1 MSQLSLKDLA
11 SQATARL
18 TPLLQQALAALPGF
32 NRRLLVISLG
42 DFAVQALVLTK
53 GAAGPEVVRFAEV
66 TFDTSVRN
74 VRTRLARI
82 MEALDDE
89 TAGQVL
95 IVSPEVRFVAAEV
108 PDPPKRR
115 FSRSPALAEGARWE
129 IAPFLDFPSERALIG
144 LSLLPTGGAAHPD
157 ERPEAPAEEGPPR
170 RPAWIFALDRQFYDT
185 LKRACRE
192 HKKRLLGV
200 LPEEAFGWALTGPDK
215 EGAALLIDWH
225 LYEVL
230 GALTRD
236 GKPVRV
242 LREPIRGGE
251 PDHRVLAR
259 VIDELLHDTSE
270 VSEVIIGGGPQSE
283 QADLGQLFD
292 GHGGP
297 LVRKWSSE
305 QDLLFAAA
313 AGPLPARYLGL
324 LGAAA
329 AWTAAGPKAGGALID
344 VSKPLPV
351 LVREHV
357 HALPLALL
365 GLLALGLGGQY
376 LHLKQKTYRL
386 ENQTIQLSEQK
397 KSLGEAA
404 AAESRLKSR
413 YRDLKERKSELA
425 RKNELLAAG
434 LQERHRQLLGL
445 LQDLTTRI
453 PGDIRL
459 SRLSQFSDRIFFIEG
474 TTLHYPA
481 ITECVVNL
489 KESPQVEKCQLE
501 KSTRQGEERQASYT
515 FTIRLRLEERHG

>member
-11 SQATARL
+11 SQATGRL
-18 TPLLQQALAALPGF
+18 TPLLQQALAALPGL

-42 DFAVQALVLTK
+42 DFAVQALVLAK
-53 GAAGPEVVRFAEV
+53 GTAGPEVVRFAEV

-82 MEALDDE
+82 MESLGPEPAR
-89 TAGQVL
+89 QVL

-108 PDPPKRR
+108 PAPPRRR
-115 FSRSPALAEGARWE
+115 FGRGSLPLTEGARWE
-129 IAPFLDFPSERALIG
+129 IAPFLDFPSERALLG
-144 LSLLPTGGAAHPD
+144 VSLLPRNGAGPLNEPAD
-157 ERPEAPAEEGPPR
+157 EPAPEGPPR
-170 RPAWIFALDRQFYDT
+170 RPAWVFALDRQYYDS
-185 LKRACRE
+185 LKRACHE
-192 HKKRLLGV
+192 HKKRLIGV
-200 LPEEAFGWALTGPDK
+200 LPEEIFAWALAGPDR
-215 EGAALLIDWH
+215 EGSALLIDWR
-225 LYEVL
+225 LYEIL
-230 GALTRD
+230 GTLTRD

-251 PDHRVLAR
+251 PDNEVLTRVVA
-259 VIDELLHDTSE
+259 ELLHEAGE
-270 VSEVIIGGGPQSE
+270 VSEVLIGGPQAE
-283 QADLGQLFD
+283 KADLSQLFS

-313 AGPLPARYLGL
+313 SGPLPARYLSL

-344 VSKPLPV
+344 ASKPLPM
-351 LVREHV
+351 LIREHV
-357 HALPLALL
+357 HTLPLVLL
-365 GLLALGLGGQY
+365 SLLALGLGGQY

-386 ENQTIQLSEQK
+386 ESKTAQLTEQK
-397 KSLGEAA
+397 KTLEEAA
-404 AAESRLKSR
+404 AAESRLKNR
-413 YRDLKERKSELA
+413 YQDLKERKSELA
-425 RKNELLAAG
+425 RKNELLAGG

-459 SRLSQFSDRIFFIEG
+459 SRLSQFSDRVFFIEG

-481 ITECVVNL
+481 ITECVVSL
-489 KESPQVEKCQLE
+489 KESPLVEKCQLE
-501 KSTRQGEERQASYT
+501 KSTRQGEEREASYT